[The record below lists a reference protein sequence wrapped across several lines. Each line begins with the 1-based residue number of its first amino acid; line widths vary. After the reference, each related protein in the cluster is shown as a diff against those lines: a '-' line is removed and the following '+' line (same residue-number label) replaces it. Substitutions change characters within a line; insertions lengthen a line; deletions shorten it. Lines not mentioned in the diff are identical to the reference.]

1 MAGADVRPL
10 FARQSVNVVGMDP
23 PLRFLGGST
32 GVMGG
37 RRSEAMRHS
46 AVWAALRLRADLIST
61 LPLDVFRR
69 GAGRDVEVETPPVL
83 VQPGQRMLL
92 HEWLYATQVDLD
104 RYGNAFGWISKRDA
118 TGRPMQID
126 LLPAEQVRVRVVG
139 GDVEYRV
146 RGQLV
151 DRSEIWHERQY
162 PIAGLPVG
170 LSPVAFAALT
180 VSMYLSAQEFAE
192 MWFAEGVQLPS
203 GVLRNA
209 TKTIDAETAQVVK
222 ERFKASVRAGEP
234 FVTGK
239 DWEFDAMQAAS
250 NDDAW
255 LSTQQASNT
264 DIARFFGVPSDLIDA
279 AVSGASITYANI
291 AERNLQL
298 LIMNLGAPIARRET
312 ALSDLV
318 APPRFV
324 KLNADALLRMDAK
337 ARSELLGQ
345 QIKDRMTAP
354 SEARQL
360 MDREPFTEEQYAEFA
375 RLFPTRTRQG
385 EPTDVTND

>member
-1 MAGADVRPL
+1 MRLFTRAAPSPGPTVSGGVQQVASRIGPL
-10 FARQSVNVVGMDP
+10 QAF
-23 PLRFLGGST
+23 
-32 GVMGG
+32 
-37 RRSEAMRHS
+37 RHS

-61 LPLDVFRR
+61 LPIDVYRKVGDRR
-69 GAGRDVEVETPPVL
+69 VEVDPPQVL
-83 VQPGQRMLL
+83 VTPQPGWKI
-92 HEWLYATQVDLD
+92 HEWLYASQVDLD
-104 RYGNAFGWISKRDA
+104 RYGNAFGWVAKRDA

-126 LLPAEQVRVRVVG
+126 LLPAEQVRVRVVDG
-139 GDVEYRV
+139 TVEYRV
-146 RGQLV
+146 RGQV
-151 DRSEIWHERQY
+151 VNRSEIWHERQY

-192 MWFAEGVQLPS
+192 MWFTEGVQLPS

-222 ERFKASVRAGEP
+222 ARFKASVRAGEP

-264 DIARFFGVPSDLIDA
+264 DIARFFGVPADLIDA

-324 KLNADALLRMDAK
+324 KLNADAMLRMDAK
-337 ARSELLGQ
+337 TRSALLGQ
-345 QIKDRMTAP
+345 QIRDRITAP

-375 RLFPTRTRQG
+375 RLFPVRSRQG
-385 EPTDVTND
+385 DLVDVNND